1 MDFILL
7 YEKKRAIPKTSPLS
21 LGEGLGVRGVV
32 GLCGAER

>member
-21 LGEGLGVRGVV
+21 LGEGLGVRG
-32 GLCGAER
+32 GERGWG